1 MTAQSN
7 AQSYEAVQNRSNVF
21 GEGLISGLIGAAA
34 VAAWFLV
41 LDIYFGRPLF
51 TPNILGTVLFQGGL
65 DLASVDT
72 IPISFETVFI
82 FTWIHVLVFCVIGV
96 MGAWLIQLAEK
107 DPNYGFGIILFCVV
121 LEFGFIGA
129 SMIVA
134 LSILHALTLPAI
146 LIGNLIAIAAMGLY
160 FRRLHPNLTFYP

>member
-7 AQSYEAVQNRSNVF
+7 AQLYEAGQSRSNVF

-34 VAAWFLV
+34 VAAWFFV
-41 LDIYFGRPLF
+41 LDIYFGRPFF
-51 TPNILGTVLFQGGL
+51 TPNILGTVLAQGGL
-65 DLASVDT
+65 GPAPVDT
-72 IPISFETVFI
+72 IPISFETVLI

-96 MGAWLIQLAEK
+96 MAAGLIQLAEK
-107 DPNYGFGIILFCVV
+107 DPNYGFGVILLCVV

-129 SMIVA
+129 SMIAA
-134 LSILHALTLPAI
+134 LSVLHALTLPAI